1 MVAAPALAA
10 FCGSFCCYHHCF
22 TTRHAAQHGSQKP
35 FTLGKNRSSRWFQVQ
50 SGALT
55 DGSKKRLPIGASDT
69 ALHPKRFQGV
79 LKAKSGKFQ
88 ARLKVHRQIKYLGMY
103 LDAEEA
109 AKAFDAGKI
118 FLGEEPVNFDIKHFD
133 PVEIRA
139 SASTIDEFAAGM
151 RQQIVAAKGKR
162 FKYVRQDCGKYR
174 ARVVI
179 HGQGHGLGTYVDA
192 EEAAKA
198 VDAAMIFVGQDPPNF
213 DLDDYNTLEI
223 RASASTIDEYIAGLR
238 MEHRENARGNRFWHM
253 YKHKSGKY
261 RAQLPIHGKPKNLG
275 LYMTAEEAAKAV
287 DAAKI
292 FLGQDPVN
300 FTVDDF
306 DLVRIRTSAS
316 TLDEFI
322 AGMKRPRKQRKPA
335 GTRKQK
341 SVGSSRAYVLLNG
354 GQVHLGH
361 FPDESQAARATDT
374 AKIYLDM
381 GRLNFPEEDYNV
393 ADIKASARTF
403 DDLVAT
409 LRREARREARRMVSG
424 RWQYDI
430 QEHEGLWSACIY
442 LSGPRQELGYY
453 TSWSSAAATVDKAFT
468 FLGEEPTC
476 LPQSQYDAD
485 EVRASARNIQDF
497 ARGQRKHAD
506 RALREAGHLVPG
518 KSKGIMAWRGKFF
531 QAKCNYDGRY
541 WHLGRFMDKDDAA
554 RAIDRFLIY
563 TGRYPA
569 HFPVDEYN
577 VDQIR
582 SSASTID
589 EFKLN
594 SCLAAQ

>member
-1 MVAAPALAA
+1 MLSVTRPGQSNSCCGNMVAAPALAA

-292 FLGQDPVN
+292 FL
-300 FTVDDF
+300 
-306 DLVRIRTSAS
+306 
-316 TLDEFI
+316 
-322 AGMKRPRKQRKPA
+322 
-335 GTRKQK
+335 
-341 SVGSSRAYVLLNG
+341 
-354 GQVHLGH
+354 
-361 FPDESQAARATDT
+361 
-374 AKIYLDM
+374 DM

-518 KSKGIMAWRGKFF
+518 K
-531 QAKCNYDGRY
+531 
-541 WHLGRFMDKDDAA
+541 
-554 RAIDRFLIY
+554 
-563 TGRYPA
+563 
-569 HFPVDEYN
+569 
-577 VDQIR
+577 
-582 SSASTID
+582 
-589 EFKLN
+589 
-594 SCLAAQ
+594 